1 MSNKQQRL
9 VDGRHIVAGEKVRA
23 GVPLSVEDWC
33 ALEAVSRQQWYTR
46 VARGDA
52 PSFYYNGGV
61 VRIAAADY
69 LAWIE
74 QMKAAAKRRAVATP
88 AAAEAVAA

>member
-1 MSNKQQRL
+1 MNKQQQL
-9 VDGRHIVAGEKVRA
+9 KSGRHLEAGEKVRA

-33 ALEAVSRQQWYTR
+33 ALEGVSRQQWYSR
-46 VARGDA
+46 VDRGDA
-52 PSFYYNGGV
+52 PAFYYNGGV

-69 LAWIE
+69 LAWVEI
-74 QMKAAAKRRAVATP
+74 MKAAAKRGADAAP